1 MKDRAEFDSAP
12 NIEILDK
19 DVRSKA
25 SGFIARAGQLAGS
38 WEVTRRLGLEDEKD
52 QKLAL
57 TLLTQRL
64 IRTSVYDTSSVLKSA
79 QAVMQSRFKSGSSQI
94 RAIDTL
100 DRNKRA
106 ILDLF
111 DIQITDFIDKNYQ
124 DPNSRM
130 HARTIELAINALI
143 AQATPQSP
151 RSNLADSLRMP
162 GDTLDVWAAR
172 WRPQLAQAAAQP
184 SAQSDII

>member
-1 MKDRAEFDSAP
+1 MKDRAESNSVPDT
-12 NIEILDK
+12 EILDK
-19 DVRSKA
+19 DVRSRA

-38 WEVTRRLGLEDEKD
+38 WGVIQRLGLDDDKD
-52 QKLAL
+52 RKLAL
-57 TLLTQRL
+57 ALLAQRL
-64 IRTSVYDTSSVLKSA
+64 IRTSVYDTSSILKSA

-100 DRNKRA
+100 DREKRA

-111 DIQITDFIDKNYQ
+111 DIQIAAFIDKNYQ
-124 DPNSRM
+124 DPNTRKRV
-130 HARTIELAINALI
+130 RTIELAINALI

-162 GDTLDVWAAR
+162 GDTLEVWAAR
-172 WRPQLAQAAAQP
+172 WRPQLT
-184 SAQSDII
+184 